1 MVFLAIS
8 KLTRISGLCLAT
20 LIVACSNQEFS
31 GESGARQPLK
41 PPIPPLIDPVIDN
54 NTPIKKDEIK
64 TDDGQIV
71 TVIPGKPVSRVGV
84 GFEDLSD
91 FDFND
96 VYLCFAGHFN
106 VNGRDIVSNRDQSIK
121 ATWGNISAIS
131 HYVKITITDPAGKEV
146 FNQGFQGTKNTKL
159 MGTIP
164 LTFTKG
170 SKLNV
175 LIAHK
180 STKHTDPKW
189 AVVHLDQ
196 CNNTGQ

>member
-1 MVFLAIS
+1 MAFLAIS
-8 KLTRISGLCLAT
+8 KLTRISLLFLAT

-31 GESGARQPLK
+31 GESGARQPVK
-41 PPIPPLIDPVIDN
+41 PPIPPLTPPPPVLV
-54 NTPIKKDEIK
+54 IKKDEIK
-64 TDDGQIV
+64 TEDGQTV

-106 VNGRDIVSNRDQSIK
+106 VNGRDIVSNRDQSIQ

-131 HYVKITITDPAGKEV
+131 HYVRITITDPDGKEV
-146 FNQGFQGTKNTKL
+146 FNKGFQGTKNTNL

-175 LIAHK
+175 MMAHK
-180 STKHTDPKW
+180 STKHTDAKW

-196 CNNTGQ
+196 CNNTGK

>member
-1 MVFLAIS
+1 MAFSITP
-8 KLTRISGLCLAT
+8 KLTRISALCLVT

-31 GESGARQPLK
+31 GESGARQPVKPKVPPLTPPVLVDN
-41 PPIPPLIDPVIDN
+41 PPI
-54 NTPIKKDEIK
+54 KQDEIK
-64 TDDGQIV
+64 TDDGQTL
-71 TVIPGKPVSRVGV
+71 TVIPGTPVSRVGV
-84 GFEDLSD
+84 GFEDLKD

-96 VYLCFAGHFN
+96 VYLCFAGNFN
-106 VNGRDIVSNRDQSIK
+106 VNGRDIISNRDQSIQ

-131 HYVKITITDPAGKEV
+131 HYVTITITDPDGKEL
-146 FNQGFQGTKNTKL
+146 FNKGFQGTKNTKL

-175 LIAHK
+175 MIAHK
-180 STKHTDPKW
+180 STKHTDAKW

-196 CNNTGQ
+196 CNNTGK